1 MRLKDFHVSS
11 DFRTHWALAKGHL
24 KLSLTLTIEHNTAN
38 GVEGEPEKEAT
49 DVDHRN
55 VPHVDL
61 RHHWN
66 GQS

>member
-1 MRLKDFHVSS
+1 MFHEDFHMSS
-11 DFRTHWALAKGHL
+11 DFRTHWAKGHL

-49 DVDHRN
+49 DVDHGN

-61 RHHWN
+61 RHCWN